1 MYVIPATAC
10 AKQLILVP
18 AAPPRTF
25 LASDV
30 TAAQNGVAAL
40 TQKHPSWP
48 SSRVRATVARNLNIS
63 TVQLRYLLRQA
74 AK

>member
-1 MYVIPATAC
+1 MYIIPATCSA
-10 AKQLILVP
+10 QPLPTL
-18 AAPPRTF
+18 PRTF

-30 TAAQNGVAAL
+30 TKASSRVAEL
-40 TQKHPSWP
+40 TRKHPSWP
-48 SSRVRATVARNLNIS
+48 VSRIRGQVARELNIS

>member
-1 MYVIPATAC
+1 MVLIPATAC
-10 AKQLILVP
+10 AKQLNLVP

-30 TAAQNGVAAL
+30 TAAQVGVAQLA
-40 TQKHPSWP
+40 QAHPSWP
-48 SSRVRATVARNLNIS
+48 SARVRRYVARSLNIS

>member
-1 MYVIPATAC
+1 MYLLPATAS
-10 AKQLILVP
+10 ATPLQ
-18 AAPPRTF
+18 PRTF

-48 SSRVRATVARNLNIS
+48 SSRVRAQVARNLNIS

>member
-10 AKQLILVP
+10 STPLNLP
-18 AAPPRTF
+18 PTPPRTF

-30 TAAQNGVAAL
+30 TTAAKRVAEVAA
-40 TQKHPSWP
+40 KHPSWP
-48 SSRVRATVARNLNIS
+48 SSRVRATIARELNIS
-63 TVQLRYLLRQA
+63 TRQLRYLLQQA

>member
-1 MYVIPATAC
+1 MITLPATCSATP
-10 AKQLILVP
+10 LL
-18 AAPPRTF
+18 PRTF

-30 TAAQNGVAAL
+30 TKATTRVAELSA
-40 TQKHPSWP
+40 KHPSWP
-48 SSRVRATVARNLNIS
+48 SSRVRAVVAREMNIS

>member
-1 MYVIPATAC
+1 MQLLPATCSA
-10 AKQLILVP
+10 QPLL
-18 AAPPRTF
+18 PRTF

-30 TAAQNGVAAL
+30 TKASTRVAEL
-40 TQKHPSWP
+40 SDKHPSWP
-48 SSRVRATVARNLNIS
+48 SSRVRAAVARELNIS

>member
-1 MYVIPATAC
+1 MVLIPATC
-10 AKQLILVP
+10 SAKPLHIV
-18 AAPPRTF
+18 PRTF

-30 TAAQNGVAAL
+30 TKAAGRVAEL
-40 TQKHPSWP
+40 TRKHPSWP
-48 SSRVRATVARNLNIS
+48 VSRVRAAVARELNVS